1 MANFYGN
8 DPFFNN
14 DMDDVFNQLF
24 RRMGNQNSERARYLV
39 NGQSLTP
46 DEFAQY
52 RATGKLPQNNKTI
65 EVSKDGKQ
73 AVKKGGILEKLGT
86 NLTEQARDGLLDP
99 VIGREKE
106 IQETANTR
114 VEQTIKQLK
123 EKSNLTEDMKNT
135 DMLYWVGMMNNYKNQ
150 AEEIVFNEL
159 IYV

>member
-24 RRMGNQNSERARYLV
+24 RRMDNQNSGRARYLV

-65 EVSKDGKQ
+65 EVSK
-73 AVKKGGILEKLGT
+73 VIT
-86 NLTEQARDGLLDP
+86 NDSFS
-99 VIGREKE
+99 
-106 IQETANTR
+106 NTCICNADSIPIFDA
-114 VEQTIKQLK
+114 T
-123 EKSNLTEDMKNT
+123 
-135 DMLYWVGMMNNYKNQ
+135 
-150 AEEIVFNEL
+150 
-159 IYV
+159 

>member
-1 MANFYGN
+1 MANFYEN

-24 RRMGNQNSERARYLV
+24 RRMDNQNSERARYLV
-39 NGQSLTP
+39 NGKSLTP

-86 NLTEQARDGLLDP
+86 NLTEQARDEFHRR
-99 VIGREKE
+99 IE
-106 IQETANTR
+106 
-114 VEQTIKQLK
+114 
-123 EKSNLTEDMKNT
+123 
-135 DMLYWVGMMNNYKNQ
+135 
-150 AEEIVFNEL
+150 
-159 IYV
+159 